1 MEGIREQLVKKPVT
15 GSDRAKTYGVL
26 AAALLVA
33 VIVFMLV
40 NIFLGSTM
48 VIVAIILAGVILWGG
63 YWLTGE
69 FNVEYEYCFSAGELT
84 VDKIINQKRR
94 KPMCSIDLRSA
105 DSFTK
110 SPRKLPDVTVINACG
125 DSGEQ
130 YAIEYTDTKY
140 GRCVFLFTPD
150 ERMLEAVKPYLP
162 RML

>member
-48 VIVAIILAGVILWGG
+48 IIVAIILAGVILWGG

>member
-48 VIVAIILAGVILWGG
+48 IIVAIILAGVILWGG

-130 YAIEYTDTKY
+130 YAIEYADPKY